1 MTYSLLREIDYLLA
15 PRGCAGCLQPD
26 CVLCHTCQ
34 QQLDRWVERDFPSSL
49 ICLGALFSCARYQG
63 PVRHAILTWKD
74 HGDREVTQYFAS
86 ALARLILR
94 TLRVT
99 GVSPDNPLVLI
110 PAPSSRSSL
119 RERGWYPMREL
130 CTQLAALLSSYG
142 FHVHVCCALRQ
153 KRGSH
158 KSVTGSVRQR
168 QSKSRTYQINRRQL
182 QFLFGAQALCSPS
195 LSLSL
200 SSSSPSSPSSGSSS
214 QSLLRSPFVMVI
226 DDICTTGSTV
236 VGCIRSLRQAGVPV
250 HAAFTLASVSG

>member
-26 CVLCHTCQ
+26 CVLCHACQ
-34 QQLDRWVERDFPSSL
+34 QQLERWVERDFPSSL

-94 TLRVT
+94 TLHVA

-130 CTQLAALLSSYG
+130 CIQLAALLSSYG
-142 FHVHVCCALRQ
+142 FHVHVCCALQQ
-153 KRGSH
+153 KRGSR
-158 KSVTGSVRQR
+158 KSVMSSVRQR

-182 QFLFGAQALCSPS
+182 QSVFDVKASSSPAVSS
-195 LSLSL
+195 LL
-200 SSSSPSSPSSGSSS
+200 SSPSSCSSS
-214 QSLLRSPFVMVI
+214 RSPFVMVI

-236 VGCIRSLRQAGVPV
+236 VGCIRSLRQTGVPV
-250 HAAFTLASVSG
+250 HAAFTLASVPG